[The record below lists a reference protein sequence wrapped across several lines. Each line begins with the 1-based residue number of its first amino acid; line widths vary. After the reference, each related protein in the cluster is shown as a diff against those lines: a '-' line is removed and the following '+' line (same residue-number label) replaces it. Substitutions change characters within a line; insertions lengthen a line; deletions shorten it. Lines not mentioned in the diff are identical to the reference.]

1 MKNKLAKIGLVLTLT
16 VILAAGCNQP
26 APKTETQ
33 EPEAKTNTQVET
45 KISEGYSVEGVE
57 LGAYSLVPSK
67 GEFGVWTTEEI
78 EKEGIPVNLDETYKI
93 GDNQWIEGFF
103 APVDPADKDTVY
115 FSTQM
120 LDATGVDVLPDG
132 KVLNRILSYN
142 LKTSKTKELYK
153 EEDNRTLRTIGIDG
167 NKVIVMYDAID
178 NSPGP
183 CFSVWAN
190 WKKFGYIDITKPEAE
205 LTAYTIPDYKV
216 KEAKEAQEKCLKDN
230 GLE

>member
-1 MKNKLAKIGLVLTLT
+1 MRNKLAKIGLVMLLT
-16 VILAAGCNQP
+16 VILAVGCNKT
-26 APKTETQ
+26 APKTENK
-33 EPEAKTNTQVET
+33 EPETKTETQTET

-57 LGAYSLVPSK
+57 LAAYSLVPSR

-78 EKEGIPVNLDETYKI
+78 EKEGIPINLEETYKI
-93 GDNQWIEGFF
+93 GDNQWIAGFF

-142 LKTSKTKELYK
+142 LKTGATKELYK
-153 EEDNRTLRTIGIDG
+153 EERNGILRTIGIDG
-167 NKVIVMYDAID
+167 NKVIVMYDGVD

-190 WKKFGYIDITKPEAE
+190 WKDFGYIDITKPEAG
-205 LTAYTIPDYKV
+205 LNSYTIPDYKI
-216 KEAKEAQEKCLKDN
+216 KEAQDAAKECEEELYK
-230 GLE
+230 